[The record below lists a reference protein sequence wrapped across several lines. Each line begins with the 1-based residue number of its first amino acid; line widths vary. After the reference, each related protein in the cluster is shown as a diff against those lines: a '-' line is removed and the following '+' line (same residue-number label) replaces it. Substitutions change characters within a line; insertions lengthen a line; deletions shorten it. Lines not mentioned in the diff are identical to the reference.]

1 MFLAASSRGEQACLV
16 LETRKRTLT
25 TKFRSVETV
34 AGNSAT
40 ASPTT
45 QAIKS
50 KMNHARARR
59 SKLRLEEF
67 NRRKVEKKQ
76 AEVSAGNHRTGN
88 QDVGSGATG
97 DTSST
102 SSKLVI
108 EVPMPKEQDK
118 HVEKS
123 VTSPIPQ
130 VDGQEAAE
138 QGEDKVSYTFV
149 SDYGEEDISY
159 SLSEIFPQMETS
171 IVSRVQLKPRS
182 AHHIYTVTV
191 LVREDGQ
198 ISWPEMRADIA
209 DVFQD
214 LKRINQ

>member
-1 MFLAASSRGEQACLV
+1 MTS
-16 LETRKRTLT
+16 
-25 TKFRSVETV
+25 KFRSVEIV
-34 AGNSAT
+34 AGNP
-40 ASPTT
+40 ASTIPTT
-45 QAIKS
+45 KANRK
-50 KMNHARARR
+50 KMNPARARR
-59 SKLRLEEF
+59 SRLRLEEF
-67 NRRKVEKKQ
+67 IRKKDEKKQ
-76 AEVSAGNHRTGN
+76 AEASVGSHQTGN
-88 QDVGSGATG
+88 QNVGRGATG
-97 DTSST
+97 DTGST